1 MTIRILCQRCLALL
15 ALLVL
20 SACSGLKLHF
30 PIDDPALAAASAAS
44 APAGTASGAQWGD
57 PRTRPVAVAASAPA
71 SGASAASGSASIES
85 SGYLIGAEDVLD
97 ISVWK
102 DETLK
107 SQVVVRPDGGISFP
121 LAGELKAAGKTAA
134 EVRDELRKR
143 LARFIPDAE
152 VSVSVTHAVSYHIY
166 VLGRVNKPGDIMV
179 GRNIDVL
186 QALALAGGMTPFADE
201 DAIQVVRTVDGKS
214 VTFPFDY
221 TKAVKHG
228 DLSQNI
234 VLRSGDVLLVP

>member
-1 MTIRILCQRCLALL
+1 MMNRISCLRMAALLGLL
-15 ALLVL
+15 AL
-20 SACSGLKLHF
+20 SGCSGFKLHF
-30 PIDDPALAAASAAS
+30 PIDDPALAAAAVPASGAAS
-44 APAGTASGAQWGD
+44 AGQWGD
-57 PRTRPVAVAASAPA
+57 ARVKPVVAAATAASATVAASAPA
-71 SGASAASGSASIES
+71 AAGPEAA
-85 SGYLIGAEDVLD
+85 GYLIGPEDVLD

-121 LAGELKAAGKTAA
+121 LAGELKAAGRTAG
-134 EVRDELRKR
+134 ELREDLRKR

-152 VSVSVTHAVSYHIY
+152 VSVSVMHVVSYHVY
-166 VLGRVNKPGDIMV
+166 VLGRVNKPGDIAV
-179 GRNIDVL
+179 GRSIDVL

-201 DAIQVVRTVDGKS
+201 DDIRVVRTVDGKP
-214 VTFPFDY
+214 VTLPFDY
-221 TKAVKHG
+221 TKVVKHG